1 MFVYREINNANPY
14 AMPEELDYLRDK
26 ALELNE
32 GGQVVVIGVGPFV
45 MGLAMLEQHLFPP
58 QITAIDIT
66 PFYYAECHLRG
77 AGVDP
82 ATVEFV
88 TGDSSTVG
96 KTWTKP
102 IDLLVVDGD
111 HSFEGCRKDIISWWP
126 HVKRGGLAFFHD
138 YLERD
143 GGFNGSGVWTPGGVA
158 QAIEVCRDSSWE
170 VVKAVGI
177 SRVYTRV

>member
-1 MFVYREINNANPY
+1 MFIYSEINSANPY
-14 AMPEELDYLRDK
+14 AMPEELEYLRDK

-45 MGLAMLEQHLFPP
+45 MGLAVLEQHLFPP
-58 QITAIDIT
+58 QVTAVDIT
-66 PFYYAECHLRG
+66 SFYYAECHLRG
-77 AGVDP
+77 AGIDP
-82 ATVEFV
+82 STVEFV

-126 HVKRGGLAFFHD
+126 HLKQGGLCFFHD
-138 YLERD
+138 AKERK
-143 GGFNGSGVWTPGGVA
+143 GGFNGSGDWEWGSVYR
-158 QAIEVCRDSSWE
+158 AIQSSYDRSWQL
-170 VVKAVGI
+170 VKEVGI
-177 SRVYTRV
+177 SLVYMKV